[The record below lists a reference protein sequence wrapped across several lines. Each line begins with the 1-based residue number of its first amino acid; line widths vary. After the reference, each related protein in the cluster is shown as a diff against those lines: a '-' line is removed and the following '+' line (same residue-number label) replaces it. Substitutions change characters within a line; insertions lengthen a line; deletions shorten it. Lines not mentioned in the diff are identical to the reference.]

1 MNESAKPVIA
11 AMEAGGTKVQVAV
24 GTDWDPSAYRT
35 IQTTNDPI
43 ETMAQV
49 LAAIDECAAG
59 RAIDGVG
66 VASFGPIDVNP
77 QSSQYGVIG
86 VTPKKGWQGFD
97 YRGFFGSHLKV
108 PIVIDTD
115 VNAAALAEYH
125 MGNHATQGGL
135 AYTTIGTGIGV
146 GIVSAGN
153 VRNGSRHP
161 EIGHIPLRRH
171 PNDSAFTSV
180 CPFHPDCAEG
190 LASGPAVVARWGR
203 TLSELLD
210 SSAHREE
217 VLNVMGDYLGQI
229 AMSILL
235 HHQPSTIVLGG
246 GVMERAELL
255 TATRNALKRQ
265 LGGYFPDLDN
275 DTAIEQLLAPPTL
288 APVSGIAGAFLLGLR
303 SAANGRIS

>member
-11 AMEAGGTKVQVAV
+11 AIEAGGTKVQVAV
-24 GTDWDPSAYRT
+24 GTDWAPSAYST

-43 ETMAQV
+43 ETMTQA
-49 LAAIDECAAG
+49 LAAIDECADG
-59 RAIDGVG
+59 RAIDGIG
-66 VASFGPIDVNP
+66 IASFGPIDVNS
-77 QSSQYGVIG
+77 QSGQYGVIG
-86 VTPKKGWQGFD
+86 VTPKAGWQGFD
-97 YRGFFGSHLKV
+97 YRSFFGSHLEAPV
-108 PIVIDTD
+108 VIDTD

-125 MGNHATQGGL
+125 MGNHSTDGGL
-135 AYTTIGTGIGV
+135 AYATIGTGIGV
-146 GIVSAGN
+146 GIVSAGS

-190 LASGPAVVARWGR
+190 LASGPAVIARWGR
-203 TLSELLD
+203 SLSDLLD
-210 SSAHREE
+210 SSAHRSE
-217 VLNVMGDYLGQI
+217 VLDVMGDYLGQI

-246 GVMERAELL
+246 GVMESAELL
-255 TATRNALKRQ
+255 TVTRKALKHQ
-265 LGGYFPDLDN
+265 LGGYFAELDN
-275 DTAIEQLLAPPTL
+275 GTAIEQLLAPPTL

-303 SAANGRIS
+303 AAANDRNS

>member
-11 AMEAGGTKVQVAV
+11 AIEAGGTKVQVAV
-24 GTDWDPSAYRT
+24 GNEWDPSAYRT

-43 ETMAQV
+43 ETMEKA
-49 LAAIDECAAG
+49 LAAIHECASG
-59 RAIDGVG
+59 KAIDGIG
-66 VASFGPIDVNP
+66 IASFGPIEVNP

-86 VTPKKGWQGFD
+86 VTPKTGWQGFD
-97 YRGFFGSHLKV
+97 YRGFFSSHLKAPV
-108 PIVIDTD
+108 VIDTD
-115 VNAAALAEYH
+115 VNAAALAEHH
-125 MGNHATQGGL
+125 MGNHITEGGL
-135 AYTTIGTGIGV
+135 AYATIGTGIGV

-171 PNDSAFTSV
+171 PNDNTFTSV

-190 LASGPAVVARWGR
+190 LASGPAVVARWRR

-210 SSAHREE
+210 SSAYRDD
-217 VLNVMGDYLGQI
+217 VLDVMGDYLGQI

-246 GVMERAELL
+246 GVMDRAELL
-255 TATRNALKRQ
+255 TATRNALMRQ

-275 DTAIEQLLAPPTL
+275 DTAIERLLAPPTL
-288 APVSGIAGAFLLGLR
+288 APVSGTAGAFLLGLQA
-303 SAANGRIS
+303 AANGRIS